1 MNESLN
7 ALVRRLQAGDRP
19 AFDGIYEQTRKTVYF
34 SVLPILRDRSLSDD
48 IVQDTY
54 LKMLESIGTYR
65 EQNFVAYLVT
75 IAKNLAYNEYKRRTR
90 IVYTDTDLD
99 LIAPFSY
106 ESQLEIKAGNE
117 AIIKKAL
124 SVLDEVEKSVFLL
137 HNVSD
142 LQHREIALA
151 LDKPIGTI
159 TWLYSRAVKKIRAA
173 IKED

>member
-1 MNESLN
+1 LN
-7 ALVRRLQAGDRP
+7 DTLDALVRRLKAGDRA

-34 SVLPILRDRSLSDD
+34 CVLPILRDRSLADD
-48 IVQDTY
+48 IVQDAY
-54 LKMLESIGTYR
+54 LKMLDSIGTYR
-65 EQNFVAYLVT
+65 ENNFVAYLVT
-75 IAKNLAYNEYKRRTR
+75 IAKNLAYNEYKRRAR
-90 IVYTDTDLD
+90 VVYTDADLD

-106 ESQLEIKAGNE
+106 ESQLEISAGNE

-124 SVLDEVEKSVFLL
+124 SVLDETEKSVFLL

-142 LQHREIALA
+142 LPHREIALV

-173 IKED
+173 VKED